1 VDTRGTFQRA
11 RRPEQVQERRAVIL
25 ATARDLLAR
34 RRAADVSLRELA
46 DEVGLAMSNVLRYF
60 DSREAIF
67 AQILDAEWRDW
78 LDELAVALPTAT
90 RGLPE
95 DGLAR
100 PRQAADAMAG
110 TLLARPLLCELLS
123 GIATI
128 LERNIPLDFTREFK
142 RQSWANRER
151 LGELVRAEF
160 PSLRRDDAWNFAGA
174 VVFTLAGLWPYTRPT
189 DAVATVLA
197 EAGMPPAL
205 ESIGTTLRDM
215 LVRQLI
221 GTLALAAPGRDLLP
235 EGFAARGPR
244 PLRELSLRVSTTRP
258 WGGRL
263 AGRRRKAAGRRRRAR
278 SRPGSGCLA
287 GSPSGAGLGN
297 PPLGRSRPP

>member
-1 VDTRGTFQRA
+1 VETRTTFQRA
-11 RRPEQVQERRAVIL
+11 RRPEQVRERREAIL
-25 ATARDLLAR
+25 AAARELLAR

-78 LDELAVALPTAT
+78 LDELAVALPAAAAEELPTAAAEE
-90 RGLPE
+90 LPTAAAAPSA
-95 DGLAR
+95 GFAR
-100 PRQAADAMAG
+100 PRRAVTAITD

-123 GIATI
+123 AIATI

-151 LGELVRAEF
+151 LGDLVRAQF
-160 PSLRRDDAWNFAGA
+160 PSLRRDDGWDFAGA

-197 EAGMPPAL
+197 EAGMPPAR
-205 ESIGTTLRDM
+205 ESIGTSLREI

-221 GTLALAAPGRDLLP
+221 GTLALAEDER
-235 EGFAARGPR
+235 
-244 PLRELSLRVSTTRP
+244 
-258 WGGRL
+258 
-263 AGRRRKAAGRRRRAR
+263 
-278 SRPGSGCLA
+278 
-287 GSPSGAGLGN
+287 
-297 PPLGRSRPP
+297 

>member
-11 RRPEQVQERRAVIL
+11 RRPEQVRERRAAIL
-25 ATARDLLAR
+25 ATARDLLTR

-78 LDELAVALPTAT
+78 LDELAAALPASTS
-90 RGLPE
+90 GLPA

-100 PRQAADAMAG
+100 PRQAAGTITG

-151 LGELVRAEF
+151 LGELTRAEF
-160 PSLRRDDAWNFAGA
+160 PALSRDDAWDFAGA
-174 VVFTLAGLWPYTRPT
+174 VVFTLAGLWPYARPT

-215 LVRQLI
+215 LARQLV
-221 GTLALAAPGRDLLP
+221 GTLALSSLPTRDC
-235 EGFAARGPR
+235 R
-244 PLRELSLRVSTTRP
+244 T
-258 WGGRL
+258 
-263 AGRRRKAAGRRRRAR
+263 AAGRLPA
-278 SRPGSGCLA
+278 LA
-287 GSPSGAGLGN
+287 KAVTAA
-297 PPLGRSRPP
+297 

>member
-11 RRPEQVQERRAVIL
+11 RRPEQVQERRAAIL

-78 LDELAVALPTAT
+78 LDELAVALPEAT
-90 RGLPE
+90 RGLSE

-100 PRQAADAMAG
+100 PRQAADAIAG
-110 TLLARPLLCELLS
+110 TLLTRPLLCELLS

-151 LGELVRAEF
+151 LGALVRAEF
-160 PSLRRDDAWNFAGA
+160 PALRRDDAWDFAGA

-197 EAGMPPAL
+197 EAGMPPAQ

-215 LVRQLI
+215 LVRQLA
-221 GTLALAAPGRDLLP
+221 GTVALATSDRDLLP
-235 EGFAARGPR
+235 VTPKAPQGAEPSSVHHAAIGRRLASHRKEGCCS
-244 PLRELSLRVSTTRP
+244 PLAQLTLGHGDLPVSSWAFCRLP
-258 WGGRL
+258 GGRS
-263 AGRRRKAAGRRRRAR
+263 AG
-278 SRPGSGCLA
+278 
-287 GSPSGAGLGN
+287 
-297 PPLGRSRPP
+297 

>member
-78 LDELAVALPTAT
+78 LDELAVALPAAT
-90 RGLPE
+90 RGRPE

-100 PRQAADAMAG
+100 ARQAADAIAG

-142 RQSWANRER
+142 RQSWAKRER

-160 PSLRRDDAWNFAGA
+160 PALRREDAWDFAGA

-189 DAVATVLA
+189 EAVATVLA

-215 LVRQLI
+215 LVRQLA
-221 GTLALAAPGRDLLP
+221 GTLALAASDSDLLP
-235 EGFAARGPR
+235 AGWAGRDGSVFQACAN
-244 PLRELSLRVSTTRP
+244 LRFR
-258 WGGRL
+258 GRL
-263 AGRRRKAAGRRRRAR
+263 AGTAVRPLAGGRRHRGTRLGARRRPRQGPLR
-278 SRPGSGCLA
+278 SPGSA
-287 GSPSGAGLGN
+287 PS
-297 PPLGRSRPP
+297 R

>member
-142 RQSWANRER
+142 RQSWAKRER
-151 LGELVRAEF
+151 LGKLMRAEF
-160 PSLRRDDAWNFAGA
+160 PALRRDDAWDFAGA

-189 DAVATVLA
+189 AAVATVLA
-197 EAGMPPAL
+197 EAGMPSAL

-215 LVRQLI
+215 LVRQLA
-221 GTLALAAPGRDLLP
+221 GTLALAEPD
-235 EGFAARGPR
+235 
-244 PLRELSLRVSTTRP
+244 
-258 WGGRL
+258 
-263 AGRRRKAAGRRRRAR
+263 RR
-278 SRPGSGCLA
+278 SGS
-287 GSPSGAGLGN
+287 
-297 PPLGRSRPP
+297 

>member
-1 VDTRGTFQRA
+1 MMTEATGTFQRA
-11 RRPEQVQERRAVIL
+11 RRPEQVRERRAAIL
-25 ATARDLLAR
+25 AAARGLLAR

-78 LDELAVALPTAT
+78 LDELAAALPAAVSE
-90 RGLPE
+90 LPA

-100 PRQAADAMAG
+100 PRQAAGTITD

-123 GIATI
+123 AIATI

-142 RQSWANRER
+142 RQSWAKRER
-151 LGELVRAEF
+151 LAELMRAQF
-160 PSLRRDDAWNFAGA
+160 PALRRADAWDFAGS

-205 ESIGTTLRDM
+205 ESIGTILRDM
-215 LVRQLI
+215 LVRQLV
-221 GTLALAAPGRDLLP
+221 GTLALAEPDR
-235 EGFAARGPR
+235 
-244 PLRELSLRVSTTRP
+244 
-258 WGGRL
+258 
-263 AGRRRKAAGRRRRAR
+263 
-278 SRPGSGCLA
+278 
-287 GSPSGAGLGN
+287 
-297 PPLGRSRPP
+297 

>member
-11 RRPEQVQERRAVIL
+11 RRPEQVQERRAAIL
-25 ATARDLLAR
+25 ATARELLGR

-67 AQILDAEWRDW
+67 AQILDTEWRAW
-78 LDELAVALPTAT
+78 LDELASTLPAAT
-90 RGLPE
+90 RGLPRQ
-95 DGLAR
+95 GVAR
-100 PRQAADAMAG
+100 PRQAAGVIAA

-142 RQSWANRER
+142 QRSWANRER
-151 LGELVRAEF
+151 LGELLRAEF
-160 PSLRRDDAWNFAGA
+160 PALRRDDAWDCAGA

-197 EAGMPPAL
+197 EAGMPPAM
-205 ESIGTTLRDM
+205 ESIAATLRDM
-215 LVRQLI
+215 LVRQLV
-221 GTLALAAPGRDLLP
+221 GTLALADPGQ
-235 EGFAARGPR
+235 
-244 PLRELSLRVSTTRP
+244 
-258 WGGRL
+258 
-263 AGRRRKAAGRRRRAR
+263 
-278 SRPGSGCLA
+278 
-287 GSPSGAGLGN
+287 
-297 PPLGRSRPP
+297 